1 MLALLIDVAP
11 GGGGG
16 ELLAVIALVIVVISV
31 VTVVALATG
40 LFIFIRLRQSRAAM
54 DALRDGWEA
63 TLRFKSSRR
72 AGVCGIYAKINLPRI
87 RIAG

>member
-11 GGGGG
+11 VGGGG

-40 LFIFIRLRQSRAAM
+40 LFIFIRLRQSRAA
-54 DALRDGWEA
+54 DAVREGWEA
-63 TLRFKSSRR
+63 PLSASGSAPGPES
-72 AGVCGIYAKINLPRI
+72 AGSGQR
-87 RIAG
+87 